1 MRFSDILG
9 HDRALGIIGAYL
21 EKSRFS
27 GAFIF
32 SGPEGIGKRM
42 VAKLI
47 ACQLNCTGGVD
58 RPCASCSGCLKI
70 QKETH
75 PDLHI
80 IQNGQ
85 SQIKMEDIR
94 GILRQANLRPYEG
107 ALKVFIIDNA
117 HKLNSEAA
125 NSLLKVLEEPPK
137 DVLIIL
143 VTHKPQNIIK
153 TVLSRCQEIKFSPMV
168 RAQLETV
175 LIKNYALDKASAH
188 FLAYYAE
195 GRLGLAL
202 RLKDTPLLQEK
213 NKIFDAFVLSAK
225 PLDRQ
230 IIGQSKEQMQA
241 CLNILASWFRDIYL
255 LKAGLP
261 DQEAIHLDRHSDLL
275 KLIPRFSFKQL
286 DEIMSTLSESSL
298 YLDKNINTKLI
309 LHNLLMT
316 QSGALLSLR

>member
-1 MRFSDILG
+1 MRFSDVFG
-9 HDRALGIIGAYL
+9 HEKTLGIIDAYL
-21 EKSRFS
+21 EKSCFS
-27 GAFIF
+27 GAFVF

-47 ACQLNCTGGVD
+47 AKQLNCTD
-58 RPCASCSGCLKI
+58 QANRPCGSCGGCLKI
-70 QKETH
+70 QKEAH
-75 PDLHI
+75 PDFHL

-85 SQIKMEDIR
+85 SQIKIEDIR

-107 ALKVFIIDNA
+107 AVKVFIIDNA
-117 HKLNSEAA
+117 HKLNVESA

-153 TVLSRCQEIKFSPMV
+153 TVLSRCKQIKFSPLI
-168 RAQLETV
+168 RTQLETV
-175 LIKNYALDKASAH
+175 LIKNYALDNISAH

-213 NKIFDAFVLSAK
+213 NKIFDSFILSSK
-225 PLDRQ
+225 PLDHFMMSQ
-230 IIGQSKEQMQA
+230 GKEQLQV

-255 LKAGLP
+255 LKCGLP
-261 DQEAIHLDRHSDLL
+261 DKEVIHLDRHSDLL

-286 DEIMSTLSESSL
+286 DEIMLTLSESSL
-298 YLDKNINTKLI
+298 YLEKNLNSKLL
-309 LHNLLMT
+309 LHNL
-316 QSGALLSLR
+316 GARLWKA

>member
-1 MRFSDILG
+1 MYFNDVLG
-9 HDRALGIIGAYL
+9 HDRSLSIIKAYL

-32 SGPEGIGKRM
+32 SGPEGIGKKM

-47 ACQLNCTGGVD
+47 AGQLNCTGQAD
-58 RPCASCSGCLKI
+58 RPCGSCSACLKI

-85 SQIKMEDIR
+85 SQIKIEDIR
-94 GILRQANLRPYEG
+94 GILRQANFRPYEG
-107 ALKVFIIDNA
+107 AVKAFIIDNA

-125 NSLLKVLEEPPK
+125 NALLKVLEEPPK

-143 VTHKPQNIIK
+143 ITHKPQNIIK
-153 TVLSRCQEIKFSPMV
+153 TVRSRCKQIKFSPLL
-168 RAQLETV
+168 RSQLETV
-175 LIKNYALDKASAH
+175 LIKNYALDKVAAH

-202 RLKDTPLLQEK
+202 RLKDTPLLREK
-213 NKIFDAFVLSAK
+213 NKIFDSFILSWK
-225 PLDRQ
+225 PLDHFMMN
-230 IIGQSKEQMQA
+230 QSKEQLQV

-255 LKAGLP
+255 LKCGLP
-261 DQEAIHLDRHSDLL
+261 DQEIIHLDRHSDLL

-286 DEIMSTLSESSL
+286 DEIMATLSESSW
-298 YLDKNINTKLI
+298 YLEKNINSKLL
-309 LHNLLMT
+309 LHNL
-316 QSGALLSLR
+316 GAQLWKA

>member
-1 MRFSDILG
+1 MRFGDVLG
-9 HDRALGIIGAYL
+9 HTKTLGIIDAYL

-27 GAFIF
+27 GSFIF

-47 ACQLNCTGGVD
+47 AQQLNCTGEVS
-58 RPCASCSGCLKI
+58 RPCGSCSACLRI
-70 QKETH
+70 QNQTH

-94 GILRQANLRPYEG
+94 GILRQANFRPYEG
-107 ALKVFIIDNA
+107 TVKVFIIDNA

-153 TVLSRCQEIKFSPMV
+153 TVFSRCKEIKFSPLV
-168 RAQLETV
+168 RGQLETI
-175 LIKNYALDKASAH
+175 LIKNYALDKATAH

-202 RLKDTPLLQEK
+202 RLKDTPLWQEK
-213 NKIFDAFVLSAK
+213 NKIFDSFILSSG
-225 PLDRQ
+225 PLDHFMMN
-230 IIGQSKEQMQA
+230 QSKEQLQV

-261 DQEAIHLDRHSDLL
+261 DKEVIHLDRHSDLL
-275 KLIPRFSFKQL
+275 NLTPRFSFKQL
-286 DEIMSTLSESSL
+286 DEIMFTLSESSL
-298 YLDKNINTKLI
+298 FLEKNINSKLL
-309 LHNLLMT
+309 LHNL
-316 QSGALLSLR
+316 GAQLWKA

>member
-1 MRFSDILG
+1 MRFSDVLG
-9 HDRALGIIGAYL
+9 HARSLSIIQAYL

-27 GAFIF
+27 GSFIF

-47 ACQLNCTGGVD
+47 AGQLNCTGQID
-58 RPCASCSGCLKI
+58 RPCGSCSGCLKI

-85 SQIKMEDIR
+85 SQIKIEDIR
-94 GILRQANLRPYEG
+94 GILRQANFRPYEG
-107 ALKVFIIDNA
+107 AVKVFIIDNA

-137 DVLIIL
+137 DVLIVL

-153 TVLSRCQEIKFSPMV
+153 TVLSRCKEIKFSPLI
-168 RAQLETV
+168 RAQLEAV
-175 LIKNYALDKASAH
+175 LIKNYALDNAAAH

-202 RLKDTPLLQEK
+202 KLKDTPLLREK
-213 NKIFDAFVLSAK
+213 NKIFDSFILSSK
-225 PLDRQ
+225 PLDHF
-230 IIGQSKEQMQA
+230 IMNQSKEQLHV

-255 LKAGLP
+255 LKAGLG
-261 DQEAIHLDRHSDLL
+261 DKETIHLDRRSDLL

-286 DEIMSTLSESSL
+286 DEIMATLSESSL
-298 YLDKNINTKLI
+298 YLEKNINSKLL
-309 LHNLLMT
+309 LHNL
-316 QSGALLSLR
+316 GAQLWKA

>member
-1 MRFSDILG
+1 MRFNDILG
-9 HDRALGIIGAYL
+9 HSKALGIIGAYL

-27 GAFIF
+27 GAYIF

-42 VAKLI
+42 VAKII
-47 ACQLNCTGGVD
+47 AAQLNCTGQVD
-58 RPCASCSGCLKI
+58 RPCGSCSCCLKI

-94 GILRQANLRPYEG
+94 GILRQANFRPYEG
-107 ALKVFIIDNA
+107 AVKVFIIDNA

-153 TVLSRCQEIKFSPMV
+153 TVLSRCKVIKFSPLI

-175 LIKNYALDKASAH
+175 LIKNYALDKATAH
-188 FLAYYAE
+188 FLAFYAE

-213 NKIFDAFVLSAK
+213 NKIFDSFILSAK
-225 PLDRQ
+225 PLDHN
-230 IIGQSKEQMQA
+230 IMNQSKEQLQV

-255 LKAGLP
+255 LKCGAS
-261 DQEAIHLDRHSDLL
+261 DKETIHLDRHSDLL

-286 DEIMSTLSESSL
+286 DDIMATLSESSL
-298 YLDKNINTKLI
+298 YLEKNINSKLL
-309 LHNLLMT
+309 LHNL
-316 QSGALLSLR
+316 GAQLWKA

>member
-1 MRFSDILG
+1 MRFNDVLG
-9 HDRALGIIGAYL
+9 HTKTLGIIGAYL
-21 EKSRFS
+21 ENSRFS

-32 SGPEGIGKRM
+32 SGPEGIGKKM

-47 ACQLNCTGGVD
+47 AGQLNCIGQVD
-58 RPCASCSGCLKI
+58 RPCGSCSACLKI
-70 QKETH
+70 QEETH

-85 SQIKMEDIR
+85 LQIKIEDIR
-94 GILRQANLRPYEG
+94 GILREANFRPYEG
-107 ALKVFIIDNA
+107 AVKVFIIDNA

-153 TVLSRCQEIKFSPMV
+153 TVLSRCKEIKFSPLI
-168 RAQLETV
+168 RGQLETV
-175 LIKNYALDKASAH
+175 LMNNYALDKTTAH

-202 RLKDTPLLQEK
+202 KLKDTPLLREK
-213 NKIFDAFVLSAK
+213 NKIFDSFILSSK
-225 PLDRQ
+225 PLDHFMMN
-230 IIGQSKEQMQA
+230 QSKEQVQV

-255 LKAGLP
+255 LKAGLS
-261 DQEAIHLDRHSDLL
+261 DKEVIHLDRHSDLL
-275 KLIPRFSFKQL
+275 KLIPRFSFRQL
-286 DEIMSTLSESSL
+286 DEIMATLAESSF
-298 YLDKNINTKLI
+298 YLEKNINSKLL
-309 LHNLLMT
+309 LHNL
-316 QSGALLSLR
+316 GAQLWKA

>member
-9 HDRALGIIGAYL
+9 HVKALSIIGAYL

-47 ACQLNCTGGVD
+47 AGQLNCMGQVD
-58 RPCASCSGCLKI
+58 PPCGSCSSCLKI
-70 QKETH
+70 QKEEH

-94 GILRQANLRPYEG
+94 GILRQANFRPYEG
-107 ALKVFIIDNA
+107 RVKVFIIDNA

-153 TVLSRCQEIKFSPMV
+153 TVLSRCKEIKFSPLS

-175 LIKNYALDKASAH
+175 LIKNYALDNVSAH

-213 NKIFDAFVLSAK
+213 NKIFDSFILSSK
-225 PLDRQ
+225 PLDHFMMNQ
-230 IIGQSKEQMQA
+230 TKEQLQV

-255 LKAGLP
+255 LKCGLP
-261 DQEAIHLDRHSDLL
+261 DKEVIHLDRHTDLL

-286 DEIMSTLSESSL
+286 DEIMATLSESCL
-298 YLDKNINTKLI
+298 YLEKNINSKLL
-309 LHNLLMT
+309 LHNL
-316 QSGALLSLR
+316 GAQLWKA